1 MFTDEVVIKVVSAN
15 WCQQCGPYKQRLKDE
30 GVEFTEIDADNPDF
44 QHQIVA
50 WGVRSIPATI
60 IEIDGVMKAK
70 VVGNVS
76 VKALQDV
83 VNEIVKEFGI

>member
-1 MFTDEVVIKVVSAN
+1 MFPDEVVIKVVSAS
-15 WCQQCGPYKQRLKDE
+15 WCSNCQPYKQRLKDE
-30 GVEFTEIDADNPDF
+30 GVEFTEIDADNPYL

-83 VNEIVKEFGI
+83 VNEIVKEME